1 MRFNTEEVEILK
13 VELKDIKEILKLKE
27 EIKGRGL
34 DEPHNENSWATKTK
48 VNQSRTSSINGQD
61 QRFKCE
67 KCSFECQNRIVNTI
81 LRNILIMGS
90 LTAMNVTFKLQR
102 MFS

>member
-34 DEPHNENSWATKTK
+34 DEPHNGNSWKTKTQ
-48 VNQSRTSSINGQD
+48 VNQRRTSS
-61 QRFKCE
+61 
-67 KCSFECQNRIVNTI
+67 
-81 LRNILIMGS
+81 
-90 LTAMNVTFKLQR
+90 MNYQEQR
-102 MFS
+102 MQLSMPKKA